1 MANDNEYSDKVWFMA
16 SYHFALL
23 CLYTESQYVPV
34 RHTVENGYMFI
45 TFFHP
50 STACLRVMSRVYSV
64 VIFLS
69 FTLFDWLRARNQIRL
84 CIYSISP
91 HFLDALS
98 SGHIALL
105 FFNSSQG
112 KHAFE
117 IILPHYCLPSFTN
130 SSPKSICTAWSLPLL
145 LMKKAKFNSKLRNL
159 PLAACWAQTFRVPN
173 LSINSVS

>member
-69 FTLFDWLRARNQIRL
+69 FTLFD
-84 CIYSISP
+84 
-91 HFLDALS
+91 
-98 SGHIALL
+98 
-105 FFNSSQG
+105 
-112 KHAFE
+112 
-117 IILPHYCLPSFTN
+117 
-130 SSPKSICTAWSLPLL
+130 
-145 LMKKAKFNSKLRNL
+145 
-159 PLAACWAQTFRVPN
+159 
-173 LSINSVS
+173 